1 MGVNENVLDEIYSER
16 AQYLVN
22 IDDMMY
28 EIYCEP
34 IFDKRA
40 GISHEAPIYSC
51 DIELVNKIKVADQ
64 IFASK
69 EYQKN
74 IQLTGPEDISEGKF
88 PSSPHKKLRHEEL
101 QDFENI
107 DED

>member
-1 MGVNENVLDEIYSER
+1 MGVNENGLDEIYNGR

-22 IDDMMY
+22 TDDMMY

-40 GISHEAPIYSC
+40 GISHEVPFHSS
-51 DIELVNKIKVADQ
+51 DIDMVNKIKVVDQ
-64 IFASK
+64 LFSSK
-69 EYQKN
+69 EYQTF
-74 IQLTGPEDISEGKF
+74 IQLTRPEDVSKRKF
-88 PSSPHKKLRHEEL
+88 QPTLHKKLRHEEL
-101 QDFENI
+101 KDFENI

>member
-1 MGVNENVLDEIYSER
+1 MGVNEVLDEINIER

-22 IDDMMY
+22 IDDLMY
-28 EIYCEP
+28 EMYCEP
-34 IFDKRA
+34 IFDKKA
-40 GISHEAPIYSC
+40 GISREVPFYSC

-64 IFASK
+64 LFASK

-74 IQLTGPEDISEGKF
+74 IQLTGPEDIPERKF
-88 PSSPHKKLRHEEL
+88 PQSPHKKLRHEEL

-107 DED
+107 NED